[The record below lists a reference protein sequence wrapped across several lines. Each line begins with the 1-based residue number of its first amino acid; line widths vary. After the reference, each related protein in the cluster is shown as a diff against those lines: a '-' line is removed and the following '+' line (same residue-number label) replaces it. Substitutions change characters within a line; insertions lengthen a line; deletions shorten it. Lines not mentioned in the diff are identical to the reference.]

1 MWRKFQLSKFLA
13 KTGHPY
19 NKFSTGDKHSLAN
32 PNLRELLHKFYQS
45 TYSSN
50 LMKLVVYGNKGLEE
64 MAQLVEDKFSPVPN
78 KGYSRFQM
86 LDIPYGPDAFQ
97 KIYKITPV
105 KDRKDL
111 EMSWILP
118 DQSLH
123 Y

>member
-50 LMKLVVYGNKGLEE
+50 LMKLVVYGDKDPEE
-64 MAQLVEDKFSPVPN
+64 MTKLVEEKFSSVPN
-78 KGYSRFQM
+78 KNYSRFKM
-86 LDIPYGPDAFQ
+86 LDIPYSP
-97 KIYKITPV
+97 
-105 KDRKDL
+105 
-111 EMSWILP
+111 
-118 DQSLH
+118 
-123 Y
+123 